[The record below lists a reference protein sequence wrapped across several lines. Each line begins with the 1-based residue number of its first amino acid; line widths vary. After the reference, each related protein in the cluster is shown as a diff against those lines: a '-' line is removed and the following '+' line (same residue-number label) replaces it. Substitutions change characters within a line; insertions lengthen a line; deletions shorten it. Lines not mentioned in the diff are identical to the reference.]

1 MKETWC
7 HLSGVKGVGAPSF
20 RIGVGV
26 ESSDVVK
33 KKDLAG
39 GEYVRLKNSALPLL
53 LLSLALGVKVRR
65 GRNTGTVVRRVEEGI
80 RIQAEKEKPE
90 EDGKLQ
96 RRHGIGGGVEAKR
109 QVSGWPEPNISLHF
123 ISTSS
128 RFIGSRTFLTT
139 WRSFPP
145 QQWGCEWERSSA
157 DKGP

>member
-109 QVSGWPEPNISLHF
+109 QVSGWARAQYFTTFYQHF
-123 ISTSS
+123 IPVHRLTHLSNDVAFLPTSTMGL
-128 RFIGSRTFLTT
+128 RMGAFL
-139 WRSFPP
+139 
-145 QQWGCEWERSSA
+145 G
-157 DKGP
+157 